1 MTHRCHNRTF
11 LLKFACDRDAYRS
24 VIREHL
30 REFDLAILDYCITS
44 NHIHLLIDTAERSE
58 LSGFMQVVQG
68 EFARAYNRRKKR
80 ENAFWGDNYNAT
92 LVESGEYLW
101 SCLCYIELNM
111 VRCGVVS
118 HPRDW
123 KWVGYQEMMRIWRRN
138 RVIDLDRL
146 CWRLGTA
153 SLEEV
158 RKNLG
163 GSLAERIARDEIKR
177 EPCWT
182 ESLAVGSVSFL
193 ERIQPQ
199 ICSRRE
205 TEILQTTGELWAL
218 QETPIAYG
226 RENGPEKRAIG
237 SKTA

>member
-1 MTHRCHNRTF
+1 MAVP
-11 LLKFACDRDAYRS
+11 LLYRA
-24 VIREHL
+24 EHG
-30 REFDLAILDYCITS
+30 AM
-44 NHIHLLIDTAERSE
+44 RSSHASTRLE
-58 LSGFMQVVQG
+58 VGRLSG
-68 EFARAYNRRKKR
+68 
-80 ENAFWGDNYNAT
+80 
-92 LVESGEYLW
+92 
-101 SCLCYIELNM
+101 
-111 VRCGVVS
+111 
-118 HPRDW
+118 
-123 KWVGYQEMMRIWRRN
+123 MMRTWRRN

-218 QETPIAYG
+218 QESPIAYG

-237 SKTA
+237 SKRRDFLHNQVCPNKMLWRYRNPCISSREPNYQGDNSYDTDMARPFRISH